1 MDQHQRRVQTLKQRC
16 LLTAVSTLSRLI
28 KRGLSFGVWMSKR
41 SARPE
46 AGVDSGGACAEDPRE
61 DQLCWQRQRQ
71 FNLPC
76 GAEKITLRGCWQ
88 PEGNRLWAF
97 PSVSLTE
104 LFISNHIHDKLTSRG
119 TWRLELKI
127 SCTSKVQ
134 ELHEWRAVKHQ
145 LCSAFAA
152 CAVCVR
158 VTWQVFFFGGWHHPP
173 VWVKKNKD
181 AVWKTLDY
189 TSPPGT

>member
-1 MDQHQRRVQTLKQRC
+1 MYECLREVLDLKPVWIQGVLVQMIPVRISC
-16 LLTAVSTLSRLI
+16 V
-28 KRGLSFGVWMSKR
+28 
-41 SARPE
+41 
-46 AGVDSGGACAEDPRE
+46 
-61 DQLCWQRQRQ
+61 WQRQRQ

-145 LCSAFAA
+145 LCSAFDA